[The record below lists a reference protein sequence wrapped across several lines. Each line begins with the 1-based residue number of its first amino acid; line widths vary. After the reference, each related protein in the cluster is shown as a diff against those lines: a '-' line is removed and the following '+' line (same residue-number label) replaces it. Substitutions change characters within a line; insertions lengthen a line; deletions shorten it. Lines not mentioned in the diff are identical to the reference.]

1 MKKVFKHPLTIS
13 LLIVG
18 LLIFLAL
25 QGWLKIPENIFFQL
39 IAPWQ
44 KTIYQISLKINN
56 VINFVKSVNNLNQEN
71 IKLSQEKR
79 ELLSQITQLKE
90 VVRENE
96 FLRKQVGLINSE
108 QWELVLANVV
118 GQDSSRVG
126 KYFLINKGKKDG
138 ITEKAAVIA
147 AGNLLVGRVT
157 EVTDSFSRVQSII
170 DANSRV
176 NALVQE
182 SAITGLVRGGQ
193 GLTLIIDLLPQRKEI
208 EVGEAVVTSSLA
220 GDFPAGLLIGQIKKV
235 ISSDVQISQQAEIQ
249 PVLDFAT
256 IEKVFVIKE

>member
-1 MKKVFKHPLTIS
+1 MKKVFRHPLTIS

-18 LLIFLAL
+18 LLILIGF
-25 QGWLKIPENIFFQL
+25 QSWLKIPENIFFQ
-39 IAPWQ
+39 ITTPWQ
-44 KTIYQISLKINN
+44 KIIYQISLKINN
-56 VINFVKSVNNLNQEN
+56 AISFVKSVNNLNQEN
-71 IKLSQEKR
+71 IRLSQEKR

-96 FLRKQVGLINSE
+96 FLRKQVGLTNPE
-108 QWELVLANVV
+108 PGELILANVV

-138 ITEKAAVIA
+138 VKEKAAVIV

-157 EVTDSFSRVQSII
+157 EVTDSFSRVQSIV

-182 SAITGLVRGGQ
+182 STITGLVSGGQ

-208 EVGEAVVTSSLA
+208 KVDETVVTSGLA
-220 GDFPAGLLIGQIKKV
+220 GDFPAGLLIGQIKNV
-235 ISSDVQISQQAEIQ
+235 ISSDVQISQQAEIV
-249 PVLDFAT
+249 PVLNFTT